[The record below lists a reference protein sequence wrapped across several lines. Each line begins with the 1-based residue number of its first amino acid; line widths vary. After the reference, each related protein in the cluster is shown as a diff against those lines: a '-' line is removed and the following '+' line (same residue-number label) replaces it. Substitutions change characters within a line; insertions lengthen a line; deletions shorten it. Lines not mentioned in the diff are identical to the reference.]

1 MKRVVICAVLL
12 AMAIAFSFYT
22 YHKIKEVEKGM
33 EERIETFAEPFAQK
47 DKETLGMRADELES
61 YWDQQESSLI
71 HFVRHSHL
79 DTITTGVARLPELA
93 RNGEFGE
100 FSAEVANIRRQLEH
114 IIDNE
119 RLSFTN
125 LV

>member
-1 MKRVVICAVLL
+1 VKRVIICAVLL
-12 AMAIAFSFYT
+12 AVAISLSCYSYYKVT
-22 YHKIKEVEKGM
+22 EVEKGIQERM
-33 EERIETFAEPFAQK
+33 EAFTQPLSEK

-61 YWDQQESSLI
+61 YWDQQESRLI

-79 DTITTGVARLPELA
+79 DVITTGVARLPELA
-93 RNGEFGE
+93 RGGEFGE
-100 FSAEVANIRRQLEH
+100 FSAEVANIKRQIEH

-119 RLSFTN
+119 RLTFTN

>member
-1 MKRVVICAVLL
+1 MKRIIICAVLVVF
-12 AMAIAFSFYT
+12 AASFSFYS
-22 YHKIKEVEKGM
+22 YYKVKEVEKGM
-33 EERIETFAEPFAQK
+33 TERMEAFTEPLSQK
-47 DKETLGMRADELES
+47 DKETLGKRADELES

-93 RNGEFGE
+93 RGGEFGE
-100 FSAEVANIRRQLEH
+100 FSAEVSNIWRQMEH

-119 RLSFTN
+119 RLSFAN